1 MSILQSFNNLG
12 KHVGDGHGWPGF
24 CFSNLKTVTAPCSL
38 TEVQIDARTAAV
50 EPAAEVGDHILGWVP
65 TYDIVCL
72 IYANKMD
79 MQLEKASYIDT
90 LPGL

>member
-50 EPAAEVGDHILGWVP
+50 EPAAEVGDHILG
-65 TYDIVCL
+65 
-72 IYANKMD
+72 
-79 MQLEKASYIDT
+79 
-90 LPGL
+90 